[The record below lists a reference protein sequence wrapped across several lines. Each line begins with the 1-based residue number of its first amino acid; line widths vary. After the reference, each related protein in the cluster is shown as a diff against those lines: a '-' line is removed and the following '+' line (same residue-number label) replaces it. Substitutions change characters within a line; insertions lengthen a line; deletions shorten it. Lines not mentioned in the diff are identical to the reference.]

1 LRATRTNDAI
11 AGAYTAKKKSG
22 WLPVSWPNTAAILSG
37 RKMYK
42 PRIPQ
47 AKPNEISRNGMNG
60 TVSGMFYAL
69 WYLGSWFLFSWLSKI
84 TGHTRF
90 IEDFIKNHPSSID

>member
-1 LRATRTNDAI
+1 VVARKL
-11 AGAYTAKKKSG
+11 AKHSCHSFWQKD
-22 WLPVSWPNTAAILSG
+22 V
-37 RKMYK
+37 
-42 PRIPQ
+42 Q